1 MRERLIKKL
10 SLLFSVYSPLYPV
23 DAILLRINRNPYSY
37 GMGLAFAL
45 LLVFFLFGRETE
57 LFILAF
63 LLTYVVLH
71 NVWTS
76 LVKRQ
81 AVYESLTVY
90 LIHPWLRR
98 HIERLLG
105 YRLSGEQIYE
115 IHIDPSLT
123 RRIDN
128 PVQAGLL
135 VSHEAKQLTKWLQ
148 EQDTEVS
155 VIGTTYVPRLAE
167 TATVA
172 AKRNLRTTVRR
183 PGHCPIGSKILYPNK
198 SWDTFVWEIGQ

>member
-23 DAILLRINRNPYSY
+23 DAILLRINRNPFSY

-45 LLVFFLFGRETE
+45 LLLLFIFGRGTVISVI
-57 LFILAF
+57 IL
-63 LLTYVVLH
+63 LVGYIVLH
-71 NVWTS
+71 HVWTYLLKQS
-76 LVKRQ
+76 RP
-81 AVYESLTVY
+81 YESLTVY
-90 LIHPWLRR
+90 PIHSWLRR
-98 HIERLLG
+98 RIERLVWYRPLG
-105 YRLSGEQIYE
+105 HQIYE

-135 VSHEAKQLTKWLQ
+135 VSHEAKQLTKWLK
-148 EQDTEVS
+148 EHDTEVS
-155 VIGTTYVPRLAE
+155 VIGTTYVARLAE